1 MSEITN
7 NSYLRE
13 GLGASGRETGN
24 AVPSFSPAGP
34 PLDGSTHERFYGSDI
49 CLIGWKVIFK
59 GLPLLSEL
67 RDCSWQSVKSVNS
80 WAHYCA
86 APLLLLLLLP
96 GLLPSLVHWAPQSM
110 EKASLLCT
118 SKHAHSPWKRNRPQ
132 TTGADRMTG
141 LLACCSSFFLF
152 FFFKGLL
159 LDYRKELREGGTV
172 LHSDSWKTED
182 CRLVTELG
190 SFCAGWTPT

>member
-1 MSEITN
+1 M
-7 NSYLRE
+7 
-13 GLGASGRETGN
+13 GAH
-24 AVPSFSPAGP
+24 AK
-34 PLDGSTHERFYGSDI
+34 RFYESDI

-59 GLPLLSEL
+59 GPPLLSEL

-80 WAHYCA
+80 WAHYGA

-96 GLLPSLVHWAPQSM
+96 GLLPSLAHWAPQSM

-159 LDYRKELREGGTV
+159 LDYRKELREGETI
-172 LHSDSWKTED
+172 LHSDSWKTGD